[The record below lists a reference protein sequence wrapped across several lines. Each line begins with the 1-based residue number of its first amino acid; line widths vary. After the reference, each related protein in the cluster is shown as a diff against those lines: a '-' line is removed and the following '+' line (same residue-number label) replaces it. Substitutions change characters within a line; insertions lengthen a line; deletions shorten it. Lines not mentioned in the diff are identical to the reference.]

1 MPVSSINAG
10 IASGQSLQKGAM
22 AQRAYQQEMPATTPV
37 ATGAVE
43 SKGEG
48 SSVPTQEMVAV
59 NVFSSAPIGS
69 QTGIAAYVAIM
80 NPPAATSMRIE
91 A

>member
-1 MPVSSINAG
+1 MPVSSINVGNAG

-22 AQRAYQQEMPATTPV
+22 AQRAYQQEMLPTTSAAANAGDGMSAPV
-37 ATGAVE
+37 QE
-43 SKGEG
+43 SG
-48 SSVPTQEMVAV
+48 SV

-69 QTGIAAYVAIM
+69 QTGVAAYVAIM